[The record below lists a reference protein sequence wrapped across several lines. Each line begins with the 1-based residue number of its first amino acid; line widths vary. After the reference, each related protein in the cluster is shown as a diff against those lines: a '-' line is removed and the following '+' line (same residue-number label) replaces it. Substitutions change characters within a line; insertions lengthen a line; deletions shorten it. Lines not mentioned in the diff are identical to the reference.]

1 MKKERKVLSL
11 LLVML
16 MLAACLMGCSQPAQ
30 TGKPTM
36 APVAATE
43 APAPTAEPDPTGEPR
58 TEQRIV
64 CLAPSMVEI
73 VYALGLGEEIVGW
86 SAYTDYPP
94 EVEQREGWVPY
105 AEYYYTEV
113 ADFDV
118 EAELKKEVAVV
129 SKFYDC
135 NYEIIEALEPTIIF
149 GEGTAQQPMVQELSD
164 RGYKAY
170 NYTPATIDEVYDMM
184 LEMGELLGVGD
195 YAQEL
200 VDGYY
205 REIEEIRTITAGL
218 EKVPTYFEIAHQTDY
233 GEYGV
238 FGPYTNASGTPFDDM
253 IAIAG
258 GENIFGDLEGDY
270 TEVTFEQIVEKNPAV
285 ILSPC
290 WPNAMDEEVT
300 TLYEIMTRPGFDT
313 TDAVKTGRVY
323 YYDSSL
329 MKRFGPRTVTAIR
342 KLAYLLHPYYFENPE
357 NSVSPWELGR
367 IDVFESFPEPLH

>member
-1 MKKERKVLSL
+1 MKKNWKAFSL
-11 LLVML
+11 LLALL
-16 MLAACLMGCSQPAQ
+16 MLAASLLGCTQPAMTSQPTQ
-30 TGKPTM
+30 E
-36 APVAATE
+36 PVAAVE
-43 APAPTAEPDPTGEPR
+43 PTAAPEPTEEPR
-58 TEQRIV
+58 AEQRIV
-64 CLAPSMVEI
+64 CLAPSMVEV

-105 AEYYYTEV
+105 VEYYYTEV

-118 EAELKKEVAVV
+118 EAELAKDVAVV

-135 NYEIIEALEPTIIF
+135 NYDIIEALEPTIIF
-149 GEGTAQQPMVQELSD
+149 GEGTAQQEMVDDLIEK
-164 RGYKAY
+164 GYVAY
-170 NYTPATIDEVYDMM
+170 NYTPTNIDEVYDMM
-184 LEMGELLGVGD
+184 VEIGELLGVGD
-195 YAQEL
+195 YAKEL

-205 REIEEIRTITAGL
+205 AEIEEIRAITANL
-218 EKVPTYFEIAHQTDY
+218 KKVPTYFEIAHQTDY

-253 IAIAG
+253 IEIAG

-270 TEVTFEQIVEKNPAV
+270 TEVTFEQIVERNPVV
-285 ILSPC
+285 ILSPY
-290 WPNAMDEEVT
+290 WPNALDEEVT

-313 TDAVKTGRVY
+313 TDAVQTGRVY

-329 MKRFGPRTVTAIR
+329 MKRFGPRTVTAIK

-357 NSVSPWELGR
+357 NSVSPWELGK
-367 IDVFESFPEPLH
+367 IDVFEPFPEPLY